1 LNEKF
6 PETTSFVR
14 GDSGFAVPALY
25 DLCEKESV
33 YYAIRLKSNANLQRI
48 AEETHPSSMP
58 SDVTKTECYFE
69 ETTYQAKSWSK
80 PRKVIVK
87 SVRPAGELFFN
98 HSFIVTNL
106 VDAFSPK
113 DIILTYQK
121 RGTMEN
127 YIKEAKNG
135 FWLNKMNSFW
145 PLCLLATQTVPT
157 LSSLCRIGRRDFYF
171 QAERSSLPPH
181 ALDMLVIR
189 IGQLMTGDFH
199 SIRFSALTAAPPNCL
214 RLKTKVTFSPPR
226 LATSEWLVLTRRE
239 SHPLY
244 DTT

>member
-1 LNEKF
+1 MRGVDF
-6 PETTSFVR
+6 GTAVFV
-14 GDSGFAVPALY
+14 
-25 DLCEKESV
+25 K
-33 YYAIRLKSNANLQRI
+33 
-48 AEETHPSSMP
+48 
-58 SDVTKTECYFE
+58 
-69 ETTYQAKSWSK
+69 
-80 PRKVIVK
+80 
-87 SVRPAGELFFN
+87 
-98 HSFIVTNL
+98 
-106 VDAFSPK
+106 
-113 DIILTYQK
+113 
-121 RGTMEN
+121 
-127 YIKEAKNG
+127 
-135 FWLNKMNSFW
+135 SFW